1 MGGMSAARYDG
12 LAEWY
17 DSLIS
22 SGGLATNVTS
32 LGLRTAA
39 ALLGPGAGRCLDL
52 GCGTGVAIPG
62 LEDLGWT
69 VTGVDVSADQLRVA
83 RANLAGRSV
92 ELLRADAE
100 RLPFRDASFDAVV
113 SVLTHT
119 DLDDVAVA
127 FAEAARV
134 LRSGGRFVYV
144 GTHPCFVNPS
154 FKRAE
159 SGEHLLH
166 QGYRRQGWVHNGPG
180 FGEGLRP
187 RVGVN
192 HLTLEGLVRA
202 LLDSAI
208 RLDVL
213 QEPGNDDPPF
223 LLALGGVKLP
233 R

>member
-1 MGGMSAARYDG
+1 MGAMSPARYDG

-17 DSLIS
+17 DSLIN
-22 SGGLATNVTS
+22 SGGLATTVTS

-39 ALLGPGAGRCLDL
+39 ALLGPGPGQCLDL
-52 GCGTGVAIPG
+52 GCGTGVAISG

-69 VTGVDVSADQLRVA
+69 VTGADVSADQLRVA
-83 RANLAGRSV
+83 ATNLAGRSAN
-92 ELLRADAE
+92 LLQADGA
-100 RLPFRDASFDAVV
+100 RLPFRDATFDAVV

-119 DLDDVAVA
+119 DLDDVPRV
-127 FAEAARV
+127 FTEAARV
-134 LRSGGRFVYV
+134 LRSEGRFIYV

-154 FKRAE
+154 FKREE
-159 SGEHLLH
+159 SGEHVLH
-166 QGYRRQGWVHNGPG
+166 PGYRRQGWINDGPG

-192 HLTLEGLVRA
+192 HATLEGLVRA
-202 LLDSAI
+202 FLDSGI

-213 QEPGNDDPPF
+213 REPGDDDPPF
-223 LLALGGVKLP
+223 LLALGGVKT